1 MRGEGGVK
9 MFARDLALV
18 TWDMRCDSVTSVTS
32 VTCLHKIVTIVTTN
46 TAPPSP
52 VSSYHRLDLI
62 TAAKTGTKDKLE
74 RGLAAR
80 MAVICGLRPT
90 HQNAKVKFIEFCVEK
105 SSYSRV

>member
-1 MRGEGGVK
+1 MGHE
-9 MFARDLALV
+9 M
-18 TWDMRCDSVTSVTS
+18 CDSVTSVTS

-62 TAAKTGTKDKLE
+62 TAAKTATKDKLE

-80 MAVICGLRPT
+80 MAVVCGLRPT
-90 HQNAKVKFIEFCVEK
+90 HQNAKAKFIEFCVEK
-105 SSYSRV
+105 IKYSRV

>member
-18 TWDMRCDSVTSVTS
+18 TWDMRCDSVTS

-90 HQNAKVKFIEFCVEK
+90 HQNAKAKFIEFCVEK
-105 SSYSRV
+105 SSYRRV